1 MDSTVMAKI
10 LLRRDLRSLCV
21 FALLTTLVAGCAND
35 LVETTL
41 PPKTQPAPSQD
52 YLIAPG
58 DTLAVFVWA
67 NPDLSI
73 VNVPVRPDGKVTT
86 PLAEDVVAAG
96 KTAAQLSRDI
106 EQELSAS
113 VRNPRVTVSVTDFVG
128 LYSKQVRVVGAAVEP
143 RSIPYREG
151 MSVLDV
157 VIAIG
162 GLTEFANGNRAILV
176 RVVGGEEKRYRVR
189 LDDLINKGHIAENI
203 QVLPGDVLII
213 PEIRLF

>member
-1 MDSTVMAKI
+1 MSKLFKNHTLLFFGVFVLLAAQST
-10 LLRRDLRSLCV
+10 
-21 FALLTTLVAGCAND
+21 GCANND
-35 LVETTL
+35 RVETTL
-41 PPKTQPAPSQD
+41 PAQTPQAADQD

-73 VNVPVRPDGKVTT
+73 VNVPVRPDGKITT

-96 KTAAQLSRDI
+96 KTASELARDI
-106 EQELSAS
+106 EQKLSAY
-113 VRNPRVTVSVTDFVG
+113 VRNPGVTVSVTDFIG

-143 RSIPYREG
+143 QSIPYREG

-176 RVVGGEEKRYRVR
+176 RSIDGEERRYRVR
-189 LDDLINKGHIAENI
+189 LNDLINKGRMSENI
-203 QVLPGDVLII
+203 PVQPGDVLVV
-213 PEIRLF
+213 PEATIF